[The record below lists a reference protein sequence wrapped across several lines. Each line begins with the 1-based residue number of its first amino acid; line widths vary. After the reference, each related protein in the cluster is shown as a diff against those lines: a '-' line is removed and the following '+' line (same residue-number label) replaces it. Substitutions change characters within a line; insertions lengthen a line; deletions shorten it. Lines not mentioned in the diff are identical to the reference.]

1 MVAKKKI
8 VQGCVRVCRLWM
20 LGLILTIFCSAGL
33 YAQKD
38 DEIVKALVNAG
49 FENVSRVVS
58 DTEEII
64 TFENSVWKA
73 DGEGIREAINVI
85 EKYPFIAGKTRRV
98 IVLQLGLPQISL
110 VLPPSALLPFRV
122 PQTRLVVNV
131 WVGRRVE
138 SGKKHSRIN
147 RSRWKVDL
155 VFYPQF
161 AFRNQKYRRIYDVLL
176 NLSPALEIAPMRGMK
191 ITDR

>member
-98 IVLQLGLPQISL
+98 IVLQLGLPQIS
-110 VLPPSALLPFRV
+110 
-122 PQTRLVVNV
+122 
-131 WVGRRVE
+131 
-138 SGKKHSRIN
+138 
-147 RSRWKVDL
+147 
-155 VFYPQF
+155 
-161 AFRNQKYRRIYDVLL
+161 
-176 NLSPALEIAPMRGMK
+176 
-191 ITDR
+191 